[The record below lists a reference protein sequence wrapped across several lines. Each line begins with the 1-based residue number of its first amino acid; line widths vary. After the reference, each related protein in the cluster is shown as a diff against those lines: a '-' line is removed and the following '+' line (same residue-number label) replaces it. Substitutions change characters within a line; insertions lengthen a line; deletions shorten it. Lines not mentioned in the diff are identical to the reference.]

1 MALSRI
7 ATVIGGLLL
16 SKGGRGF
23 EGRHAGKLALATLA
37 YELWQSR
44 RTGATPNLNR
54 AGRASQAQGHPR
66 QRWSGRTRGRALPS
80 PASTRQGDR
89 NPGRAAP

>member
-23 EGRHAGKLALATLA
+23 AGRHAGKLALATLA

-44 RTGATPNLNR
+44 RSGVTPNLDR
-54 AGRASQAQGHPR
+54 GARQSQRQSHPR
-66 QRWSGRTRGRALPS
+66 RRWSGRA
-80 PASTRQGDR
+80 
-89 NPGRAAP
+89 